1 MAEQFSQRVQINVDV
16 DTSRLKDI
24 DKAAKNVT
32 DLDDKFSE
40 KTGQNIAETADALG
54 EFNESLGTIQT
65 DFDGFEDNLLDSD
78 DPLANFTGAV
88 QRTQKEVGNLNEA
101 TKEGFEVEG
110 KVDTDTFV
118 DDLRKSIEED
128 IIENDDLPAVS
139 PRIGETAEFENRAAL
154 SADIT
159 EKVKALEKALRG
171 TGGLDVE
178 VRIDDS
184 SDIKT
189 DAILGQ
195 ILEDGHL
202 EIPLKLGK
210 GFDDDTLDKF
220 ENKITNIADSM
231 EQMSDAMERA
241 RQAARDSGDAFEHTV
256 DKSLG
261 ETQSFKELAEEAD
274 NLAQLKDAVT
284 KANKD
289 LSVANEDTA
298 ETTILERIQQGNL
311 ADDLDILSKAQ
322 KNNLDKK
329 ERQSVLAKRLAANL
343 NGVTKASNSL
353 SKSSRRVRS
362 RLDDTRDSLR
372 ASSKVGELFEDGLGS
387 LSLNLGAFTLA
398 LRNFLTQVPLLL
410 AALGALGAAATAVVG
425 SFIAAAAAIGTV
437 VAAGAV
443 AKADSLK
450 EKFSDIEE
458 TGEALQKV
466 FQEVR
471 RLLFEAV
478 KPLIELDE
486 ATSLFERTM
495 VGLAKVVN
503 IFAQTFA
510 DQIGVV
516 EELFD
521 MLGDAIMSSVS
532 RLAAV
537 FAVMIDALG
546 KDIAAMTAS
555 AIKGFANLLLFS
567 TKFFLSIEDGMG
579 SIRNLIDATKQ
590 MAFVG
595 KDVFGGLAPIIDAF
609 SAIVEGAAR
618 IINGLDDS
626 FVSAAVTATVLL
638 IAFDK
643 VSGVLGTI
651 ISLVPALSVSLRRAD
666 GSLLAL
672 TRSFGSFLKQ
682 HPVIFAGFTSL
693 SEAVENLGDEN
704 ALVTSKLLTTQG
716 ALDGLDDEF
725 QGHIKDAVMAA
736 QSMDEFE
743 DELTSVAIQLGVT
756 EKEAEEI
763 NDELQKIAINSRLA
777 SSNMDSLGE
786 LDPNTVLR
794 RRQQVGIEID
804 DSKTKTPTLFDRIP
818 GSKLFGDAPEAA
830 NELLGG
836 LKSTIA
842 DAAKTI
848 GGPIISN
855 ISRLSRGLGSLAS
868 RIPVVGGLITSIGG
882 SLMSLGASAAGAA
895 AFAAP
900 LVAFLLLL
908 GAVAVGVMGNMDK
921 IKESLAGF
929 GELAGN
935 VLRDLGSY
943 LLNTFIRV
951 WNALTPAIE
960 GVLMFVRPLMELFAG
975 GAGGGM
981 GGGFLASLIDI
992 AQSLVDV
999 FIFLVDITAKSIK
1012 FLGALFGPVLAFIA
1026 QILSVG
1032 VLSPF
1037 FMLFE
1042 LLQLIADQ
1050 LEIVFAKIEKRVL
1063 NNEALG
1069 ELIDDLS
1076 ALPNLLDA
1084 LFDVLISNFNKLI
1097 PFINMIPGLQL
1108 QEMSL
1113 SKGGGRFDVSKKDV
1127 VDTGKQGLAAIEGK
1141 TPAQFSYEEYNNTTN
1156 NTNVDAQPEDTATIS
1171 RVVEDAIREANSF
1184 GRRTAGGQ

>member
-1 MAEQFSQRVQINVDV
+1 
-16 DTSRLKDI
+16 
-24 DKAAKNVT
+24 
-32 DLDDKFSE
+32 
-40 KTGQNIAETADALG
+40 
-54 EFNESLGTIQT
+54 
-65 DFDGFEDNLLDSD
+65 
-78 DPLANFTGAV
+78 
-88 QRTQKEVGNLNEA
+88 
-101 TKEGFEVEG
+101 
-110 KVDTDTFV
+110 
-118 DDLRKSIEED
+118 
-128 IIENDDLPAVS
+128 
-139 PRIGETAEFENRAAL
+139 
-154 SADIT
+154 
-159 EKVKALEKALRG
+159 
-171 TGGLDVE
+171 
-178 VRIDDS
+178 
-184 SDIKT
+184 
-189 DAILGQ
+189 
-195 ILEDGHL
+195 
-202 EIPLKLGK
+202 
-210 GFDDDTLDKF
+210 
-220 ENKITNIADSM
+220 
-231 EQMSDAMERA
+231 
-241 RQAARDSGDAFEHTV
+241 
-256 DKSLG
+256 
-261 ETQSFKELAEEAD
+261 
-274 NLAQLKDAVT
+274 
-284 KANKD
+284 
-289 LSVANEDTA
+289 
-298 ETTILERIQQGNL
+298 
-311 ADDLDILSKAQ
+311 
-322 KNNLDKK
+322 
-329 ERQSVLAKRLAANL
+329 
-343 NGVTKASNSL
+343 
-353 SKSSRRVRS
+353 
-362 RLDDTRDSLR
+362 
-372 ASSKVGELFEDGLGS
+372 
-387 LSLNLGAFTLA
+387 
-398 LRNFLTQVPLLL
+398 
-410 AALGALGAAATAVVG
+410 
-425 SFIAAAAAIGTV
+425 
-437 VAAGAV
+437 
-443 AKADSLK
+443 
-450 EKFSDIEE
+450 
-458 TGEALQKV
+458 
-466 FQEVR
+466 
-471 RLLFEAV
+471 
-478 KPLIELDE
+478 
-486 ATSLFERTM
+486 
-495 VGLAKVVN
+495 
-503 IFAQTFA
+503 
-510 DQIGVV
+510 
-516 EELFD
+516 
-521 MLGDAIMSSVS
+521 
-532 RLAAV
+532 
-537 FAVMIDALG
+537 
-546 KDIAAMTAS
+546 
-555 AIKGFANLLLFS
+555 
-567 TKFFLSIEDGMG
+567 
-579 SIRNLIDATKQ
+579 
-590 MAFVG
+590 
-595 KDVFGGLAPIIDAF
+595 
-609 SAIVEGAAR
+609 
-618 IINGLDDS
+618 
-626 FVSAAVTATVLL
+626 
-638 IAFDK
+638 
-643 VSGVLGTI
+643 
-651 ISLVPALSVSLRRAD
+651 
-666 GSLLAL
+666 
-672 TRSFGSFLKQ
+672 LKQ

-725 QGHIKDAVMAA
+725 RGHIKDAVMAA

-743 DELTSVAIQLGVT
+743 DELTSVAIQLGIT

-818 GSKLFGDAPEAA
+818 GSELFGGATEAA
-830 NELLGG
+830 NKLLGG

-848 GGPIISN
+848 GGPIIGN
-855 ISRLSRGLGSLAS
+855 ISRLSGALGSLAS

-1050 LEIVFAKIEKRVL
+1050 LEIVFSKVENRVL

-1069 ELIDDLS
+1069 ELIDDLR

-1084 LFDVLISNFNKLI
+1084 LFDTLISSFNKLI

-1127 VDTGKQGLAAIEGK
+1127 VDTGKQGMAAIEGK